1 MTSTGSGAL
10 QQLEPAV
17 PEEGSDLGVC
27 FFPFSCSEER
37 RGRYQVL
44 QGLGKVYQWCLTL
57 SAPMQCRDGS
67 NAGGSQLGRGTSTV
81 LLGLRLTMWLQALPF
96 SAPPAPI
103 YVQPLPSASFLEHVL
118 YFGTAS
124 LISR

>member
-1 MTSTGSGAL
+1 M
-10 QQLEPAV
+10 
-17 PEEGSDLGVC
+17 
-27 FFPFSCSEER
+27 
-37 RGRYQVL
+37 L
-44 QGLGKVYQWCLTL
+44 QGLGKVYQWCLTLL

-103 YVQPLPSASFLEHVL
+103 YVQPLPLCLLSGACPLFWDCLP
-118 YFGTAS
+118 YF
-124 LISR
+124 

>member
-1 MTSTGSGAL
+1 M
-10 QQLEPAV
+10 
-17 PEEGSDLGVC
+17 
-27 FFPFSCSEER
+27 
-37 RGRYQVL
+37 L

-57 SAPMQCRDGS
+57 PSAPMQRRDGS

-81 LLGLRLTMWLQALPF
+81 LLELMLTVRLRALPF

-103 YVQPLPSASFLEHVL
+103 YVQPLPSASFLENVL
-118 YFGTAS
+118 YFRTAS